1 MRLSYG
7 FCAIV
12 LFTGIALFA
21 GGAPGAS
28 APGSQ
33 AFDSK
38 TFDSKTFLLL
48 DRLTFGA
55 TAAEAER
62 LRAMG
67 AARWLEAEL
76 HPSAQDN
83 LPPQAQAEI
92 AALTVTQK
100 PMPALVRDFA
110 DKAKAV
116 RAIADLDLR
125 VAAGKAYQQE
135 LNDLAKQA
143 ASREILRDLYSPSQ
157 LREVMTWFWFN
168 HFNVHQYKADIRAM
182 LADYEDTLRAHALG
196 RFRDLLEATL
206 RHPAMLRYLDNA
218 QNAAGHINENY
229 AREIMELHTMGV
241 GSGYSQQ
248 DVEALAHILTGV
260 GIDLSPNPPHLKPA
274 LQGQLVRAGLFEFN
288 PARHD
293 YSDKIFLGHKIKGRG
308 FDEVEE
314 ALDLIARSPATA
326 RHISRE
332 LATYFVADAPP
343 ASLIDKM
350 AKTFQRTDGDIA
362 AVLRTMIESPEFAAS
377 AGQKFKD
384 PVRFVLSAVRLAY
397 EDKVILN
404 TQPAQNWLNRLA
416 EGLYNHDTPDG
427 YSLVSSAWDGPG
439 QLEARFEIARQIG
452 SGPAGLFRPDEPG
465 ASDTPAFP
473 QLENALY
480 FEGLQETLR
489 PTTRAVLDEAQSPQ
503 DWNVLFLSS
512 PDFMR

>member
-1 MRLSYG
+1 MAPESFSETVHILRDSIRTSQIECEA
-7 FCAIV
+7 CA
-12 LFTGIALFA
+12 FRMG
-21 GGAPGAS
+21 S
-28 APGSQ
+28 APSFSSRVSRSLRPTPWVRPRR
-33 AFDSK
+33 APKRSIPRHSN
-38 TFDSKTFLLL
+38 SKTFLLL

-100 PMPALVRDFA
+100 PMPALVRDFT

-274 LQGQLVRAGLFEFN
+274 LQGQLVRTGLFEFN

-308 FDEVEE
+308 FAEVEE

-332 LATYFVADAPP
+332 LATYFVADTPP

-362 AVLRTMIESPEFAAS
+362 AVLRTMIEFAGVRRLGRPEI
-377 AGQKFKD
+377 Q
-384 PVRFVLSAVRLAY
+384 
-397 EDKVILN
+397 
-404 TQPAQNWLNRLA
+404 
-416 EGLYNHDTPDG
+416 
-427 YSLVSSAWDGPG
+427 GP
-439 QLEARFEIARQIG
+439 R
-452 SGPAGLFRPDEPG
+452 
-465 ASDTPAFP
+465 
-473 QLENALY
+473 ALCA
-480 FEGLQETLR
+480 LR
-489 PTTRAVLDEAQSPQ
+489 RAPCL
-503 DWNVLFLSS
+503 
-512 PDFMR
+512 

>member
-1 MRLSYG
+1 MIVHARLLPPANRGARELFPRKVALALWPPKS
-7 FCAIV
+7 FSETVHILRDSIRTSQIECEACA
-12 LFTGIALFA
+12 FRMG
-21 GGAPGAS
+21 S
-28 APGSQ
+28 APSFSSRVSRSLRPTPWVRPRRAPR

-100 PMPALVRDFA
+100 PMPALVRDFT

-248 DVEALAHILTGV
+248 DVEALRT
-260 GIDLSPNPPHLKPA
+260 S
-274 LQGQLVRAGLFEFN
+274 
-288 PARHD
+288 
-293 YSDKIFLGHKIKGRG
+293 
-308 FDEVEE
+308 
-314 ALDLIARSPATA
+314 SPASA
-326 RHISRE
+326 SISR
-332 LATYFVADAPP
+332 
-343 ASLIDKM
+343 
-350 AKTFQRTDGDIA
+350 
-362 AVLRTMIESPEFAAS
+362 
-377 AGQKFKD
+377 
-384 PVRFVLSAVRLAY
+384 
-397 EDKVILN
+397 
-404 TQPAQNWLNRLA
+404 
-416 EGLYNHDTPDG
+416 
-427 YSLVSSAWDGPG
+427 
-439 QLEARFEIARQIG
+439 
-452 SGPAGLFRPDEPG
+452 
-465 ASDTPAFP
+465 
-473 QLENALY
+473 
-480 FEGLQETLR
+480 
-489 PTTRAVLDEAQSPQ
+489 PTR
-503 DWNVLFLSS
+503 
-512 PDFMR
+512 RI